1 MAALGRKGG
10 LKGGPARARALA
22 PARRAALARR
32 AARARW
38 SRPVLS
44 KDTRVDL
51 LSLVAHC
58 GSSVSPVEPPRRLEA
73 EVLRAVMQSRRDS
86 ALARMLPVFLWR
98 NRDRLDLPKLAS
110 EAKRRGQGPALGFFL
125 EATSKLAGSRLF
137 DEALV
142 ILSGSARPARPCHF
156 FQGTARRAFER
167 TAAERATPAA
177 ARRWGLL
184 MNLPW
189 ESFAAYFA
197 KTSML

>member
-10 LKGGPARARALA
+10 RKGGPARARALA

-32 AARARW
+32 AADARW
-38 SRPVLS
+38 SKPVVS
-44 KDTRVDL
+44 KDTRLDL

-58 GSSVSPVEPPRRLEA
+58 GSSASPVEPPRPLEA
-73 EVLRAVMQSRRDS
+73 EVLRAVKQSRRDS

-98 NRDRLDLPKLAS
+98 NRNRLDLTKLANK
-110 EAKRRGQGPALGFFL
+110 AKRQGQGPALGFFL

-137 DEALV
+137 DEALG
-142 ILSGSARPARPCHF
+142 ILSRSVRPARPCYF
-156 FQGTARRAFER
+156 FHGTEKRAFER
-167 TAAERATPAA
+167 TAAARATPAA